1 MNVDTREL
9 IKLNLKKYKIEQAQI
24 DPFGYCNAKCWFCPV
39 RYSPNP
45 SEGKVQMP
53 IELFEK
59 IIAEMIFERSKPDGI
74 VSKKF
79 NGIYTA
85 HYNEVLLYK
94 HFEKML
100 EVLSKYN
107 LYTMILSNG
116 INLTPD
122 KIDLIK
128 KYSNIISGICLN
140 IPAFEPE
147 LWEKRSGIKKEKF
160 TQLIDNINYAR
171 INLKNLVSNKA
182 FSIQVNGIDETSKFQ
197 NSGWLEV
204 GFEAPDISLNE
215 NEEQLQLAKKLF
227 PEVNSFKVPHLIDRA
242 GKLHQ
247 LGIIS
252 NKKAVDKYLKKKRVV
267 GCFHGDEIGG
277 RPFGYLHVNSAGNL
291 FLCCHDYD
299 FETNFGNI
307 NENSMREIWFS
318 EKHID
323 VIENSF
329 NNFCT
334 NCASSK
340 WSE

>member
-1 MNVDTREL
+1 MDIRNSITQQLRHW
-9 IKLNLKKYKIEQAQI
+9 KIEQAQI

-39 RYSPNP
+39 KYSPNP
-45 SEGKVQMP
+45 PEGKVQMP

-59 IIAEMIFERSKPDGI
+59 IIDDMLSEKSKDNGI

-94 HFEKML
+94 YFEKML
-100 EVLSKYN
+100 EVLSKRN

-116 INLTPD
+116 INLTPE
-122 KIDLIK
+122 KIEIIK
-128 KYSNIISGICLN
+128 KHERIISGICLN

-147 LWEKRSGIKKEKF
+147 LWEKRSGINQSRF
-160 TQLIDNINYAR
+160 PQLIENINYAR
-171 INLKNLVSNKA
+171 THLSGMVARKA
-182 FSIQVNGIDETSKFQ
+182 FSIQVNGIDETSKYQ
-197 NSGWLEV
+197 NNGWLEI
-204 GFEAPDISLNE
+204 GFGAPDFRPNE
-215 NEEQLQLAKKLF
+215 NEQQLQLAKSMF
-227 PEVNSFKVPHLIDRA
+227 PEVNCFKVPHLIDRA

-252 NKKAVDKYLKKKRVV
+252 NKKAIDKHLKKSEVV

-277 RPFGYLHVNSAGNL
+277 RPFGYLHVNAAGDL

-299 FETNFGNI
+299 FETSFGNI
-307 NENSMREIWFS
+307 TNTSLQDVWFS
-318 EKHID
+318 EKHVD
-323 VIENSF
+323 VIEHSF
-329 NNFCT
+329 KNFCN

-340 WSE
+340 WSN

>member
-1 MNVDTREL
+1 MEIKEL
-9 IKLNLKKYKIEQAQI
+9 INNNLKKWKIEQAQI

-59 IIAEMIFERSKPDGI
+59 IINNILEERSKEDGI

-79 NGIYTA
+79 NGLYTA

-94 HFEKML
+94 HFEQML
-100 EVLSKYN
+100 EILNKNN

-122 KIDLIK
+122 KTDIIK
-128 KYSNIISGICLN
+128 KHQRIISGICLN
-140 IPAFEPE
+140 IPAFEAE

-160 TQLIDNINYAR
+160 GQLISNINYAR
-171 INLKNLVSNKA
+171 MTLRDMVLNKA
-182 FSIQVNGIDETSKFQ
+182 FSIQINGIDETSKYQ
-197 NSGWLEV
+197 NNGWLEL
-204 GFEAPDISLNE
+204 GFEAPDFSPNE
-215 NEEQLQLAKKLF
+215 NERQLQLAKSIF
-227 PEVNSFKVPHLIDRA
+227 PEVNCFKVPHLIDRA
-242 GKLHQ
+242 GKLHE

-252 NKKAVDKYLKKKRVV
+252 NKKAINKHLKKRSVV
-267 GCFHGDEIGG
+267 GCSHGKEIGG
-277 RPFGYLHVNSAGNL
+277 RPFGYLHVNAAGKL

-299 FETNFGNI
+299 FDTIFGDI
-307 NENSMREIWFS
+307 NESSLRDIWFS
-318 EKHID
+318 ENHVN

-329 NNFCT
+329 NKFCT
-334 NCASSK
+334 NCASSE

>member
-1 MNVDTREL
+1 MSLNIKEL
-9 IKLNLKKYKIEQAQI
+9 IRGELKKWKIEQAQI

-59 IIAEMIFERSKPDGI
+59 IILEIIKERSDPDGI

-79 NGIYTA
+79 NGLYTA

-100 EVLSKYN
+100 EILNKHN

-116 INLTPD
+116 INLTPEKTD
-122 KIDLIK
+122 IIK
-128 KYSNIISGICLN
+128 KHQRIISGICLN
-140 IPAFEPE
+140 IPAFEPS
-147 LWEKRSGIKKEKF
+147 LWEKRSGIKQEKF
-160 TQLIDNINYAR
+160 PQLIENINYAR
-171 INLKNLVSNKA
+171 KTLPDMVANKA
-182 FSIQVNGIDETSKFQ
+182 FSIQINGIDETSKFQ
-197 NSGWLEV
+197 NNGWLEI
-204 GFEAPDISLNE
+204 GFDAPDFLQNE
-215 NEEQLQLAKKLF
+215 NEMQLQLAKRLF

-247 LGIIS
+247 LGVIS
-252 NKKAVDKYLKKKRVV
+252 NKKAIDKHLKKKQVV
-267 GCFHGDEIGG
+267 GCFHGKEIGG
-277 RPFGYLHVNSAGNL
+277 RPFGYLHVNAAGNL

-299 FETNFGNI
+299 FETLFGSI
-307 NENSMREIWFS
+307 EEYSLRDLWFS
-318 EKHID
+318 EKH
-323 VIENSF
+323 VEMIEKSF
-329 NNFCT
+329 SDFCT
-334 NCASSK
+334 KCASSQ

>member
-1 MNVDTREL
+1 MD
-9 IKLNLKKYKIEQAQI
+9 IKQSIRNDLRKWKIEQAQI

-59 IIAEMIFERSKPDGI
+59 IILEIISERSRPDGI
-74 VSKKF
+74 ISPKF
-79 NGIYTA
+79 NGLYTA

-94 HFEKML
+94 HFEQML
-100 EVLSKYN
+100 DILSRHN

-116 INLTPD
+116 INLTPNKTD
-122 KIDLIK
+122 IIK
-128 KYSNIISGICLN
+128 KYQRIISGICLN
-140 IPAFEPE
+140 ILAFEPD
-147 LWEKRSGIKKEKF
+147 LWEKRSGINKEKF
-160 TQLIDNINYAR
+160 PQLLENINYAR
-171 INLKNLVSNKA
+171 ENLKNMVTNKA
-182 FSIQVNGIDETSKFQ
+182 FSIQINGIDETSKFQ
-197 NSGWLEV
+197 NNGWLEI
-204 GFEAPDISLNE
+204 GFDAPDFRPNE
-215 NEEQLQLAKKLF
+215 NEEQLRLAQRLF

-252 NKKAVDKYLKKKRVV
+252 NKKAIDRHLKKKRVV
-267 GCFHGDEIGG
+267 GCFHGGEIGG
-277 RPFGYLHVNSAGNL
+277 RPFGYLHVNAAGNL

-299 FETNFGNI
+299 FDTVFGNL

-318 EKHID
+318 ERHVD

-329 NNFCT
+329 NKFCT